1 MTCKIQKNSTITLAT
16 NNVRKYC
23 AIYLF
28 ELMMTHLIG
37 YARVSSIS
45 QNLDAQIDSLKLEGC
60 EKIFSDKISGTTKE
74 RPGWNEL
81 MNYMRN
87 GDILVISE
95 LSRMSRS
102 LSHLL
107 EIVEDLKKRQV
118 ELKSLRENIDTST
131 ATGRA
136 FLSIMGVIS
145 QMELE
150 IKAERAE
157 AGRNAAKA
165 RGKSGGR
172 PKTDPDKLEQAR
184 ILYQNSDKSAH
195 KICELFGFSRRTL
208 FSYMK
213 TSQSSLT

>member
-1 MTCKIQKNSTITLAT
+1 MRNH
-16 NNVRKYC
+16 Y

-28 ELMMTHLIG
+28 ARTMTQLIG
-37 YARVSSIS
+37 YARVSSSS
-45 QNLDAQIDSLKLEGC
+45 QNLDAQIDSLKNVGC
-60 EKIFSDKISGTTKE
+60 EKVFTDKVSGTARE
-74 RPGWNEL
+74 RTGWTEL
-81 MNYMRN
+81 MNYIRK
-87 GDILVISE
+87 GDMLVISE

-107 EIVEDLKKRQV
+107 EIVDDLKKRQV
-118 ELKSLRENIDTST
+118 DLKSLRENIDTST

-136 FLSIMGVIS
+136 FLSIMGAVS

-157 AGRNAAKA
+157 AGRAAAKA

-172 PKTDPDKLEQAR
+172 PRTDLDKLEQAR
-184 ILYQNSDKSAH
+184 ILYKNSDKSAR
-195 KICELFGFSRRTL
+195 KVCELFGFSRRTL

-213 TSQSSLT
+213 TTQNPLT